1 MLFVNSTDYGEKSS
15 LRWKLK
21 NERDWLINSSAHIH
35 YYTTLLYSMGSKFNG
50 GVYVTAGVINGFEK
64 KRFYLFI

>member
-21 NERDWLINSSAHIH
+21 NEKDWLIKCAHTR
-35 YYTTLLYSMGSKFNG
+35 YTTLLYSMGSKFNG

>member
-1 MLFVNSTDYGEKSS
+1 MLFVNSTDYWEKSS

-21 NERDWLINSSAHIH
+21 NEKDWLIKCAHTRN
-35 YYTTLLYSMGSKFNG
+35 YTTLLYSMGSKFNG
-50 GVYVTAGVINGFEK
+50 GGYVTAGVINGFEK